1 VQWQKTY
8 FKLKWAGNGWF
19 VHTIR
24 ALKTFHYLPWTIHSI
39 ELFMCHIPQTYNDII
54 KASSIYF

>member
-1 VQWQKTY
+1 
-8 FKLKWAGNGWF
+8 
-19 VHTIR
+19 
-24 ALKTFHYLPWTIHSI
+24 LPWTIHSI